1 MSDIKKDQT
10 VAAKATS
17 KSTPESATAK
27 VTSTKTTAQVT
38 KKTAKSISGSKTPP
52 TAKKVTKQSLAA
64 STPMPTPLGGLI
76 LADTPITF
84 NEDKPV
90 TTLKVR
96 NTGDRPIQIGSH
108 FHFFEVNRALEFD
121 RAAAYGKRLNIASTT
136 AIRFEPG
143 DEIEVSLIPFGGTQ
157 AVYGFN
163 NMVDGWAGENVA
175 NSERPAKKIALDN
188 AIAHGFKNSAE

>member
-1 MSDIKKDQT
+1 MSDNKQDQT
-10 VAAKATS
+10 TAAAVTSAKSKKTGVS
-17 KSTPESATAK
+17 KSAS
-27 VTSTKTTAQVT
+27 TS
-38 KKTAKSISGSKTPP
+38 KSISGSKTKTP
-52 TAKKVTKQSLAA
+52 TAKKVTKQSVAA
-64 STPMPTPLGGLI
+64 QVEIPTPLGGLI

-121 RAAAYGKRLNIASTT
+121 REAAYGKRLNIASTT

-163 NMVDGWAGENVA
+163 NIVDGWAGENVA

-188 AIAHGFKNSAE
+188 AIAHGFKNSTE